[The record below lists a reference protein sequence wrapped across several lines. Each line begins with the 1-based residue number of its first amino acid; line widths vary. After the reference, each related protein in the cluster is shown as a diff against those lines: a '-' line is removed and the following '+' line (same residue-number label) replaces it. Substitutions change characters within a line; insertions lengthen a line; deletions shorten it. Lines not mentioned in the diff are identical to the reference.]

1 MASFTERKGQW
12 QVRVRR
18 RGFPTLVET
27 FPTRREAEI
36 WAAQQE
42 ADIGRG
48 RFIDNRE
55 AERTTLQECLERYQ
69 REVSPLKK
77 GYRKEVSVINR
88 WLRSALAQ
96 RTVASI
102 RGMDVA
108 AYRDARLKE
117 VSAHTV
123 ANELILLSHLFN
135 VARKEWGMEGL
146 QNPVSLVRRPKRPR
160 GRDRRVL
167 PGEEERL
174 LATASPVLRRA
185 IILALET
192 GMRQSEIAGLTAPD
206 IDLRARVVRLVD
218 TKNGESRRV
227 PLSAKAVEALREGP
241 IRLTANS
248 LSHAFADLCK
258 AVGIVGLRFHD
269 LRREATSRFFERGL
283 SAMEVAAI
291 TGHKTWVML
300 RLYTAL
306 NPEDLAKKLG

>member
-18 RGFPTLVET
+18 HGFPTLVAT
-27 FPTRREAEI
+27 FPTKRDAEV

-55 AERTTLQECLERYQ
+55 AERTTLQECLDRYQ

-88 WLRSALAQ
+88 WRRSALAP

-108 AYRDARLKE
+108 AYRDTRLKE

-135 VARKEWGMEGL
+135 VARKEWGMDGL

-174 LATASPVLRRA
+174 LATASPMLRRA

-192 GMRQSEIAGLTAPD
+192 AMRQSEIAGLAAPD
-206 IDLRARVVRLVD
+206 LDLRARVVRLVD
-218 TKNGESRRV
+218 TKNGESRLV
-227 PLSAKAVEALREGP
+227 PLSSRALEALQDGP
-241 IRLTANS
+241 IGLTANS
-248 LSHAFADLCK
+248 LSHAFANQCK
-258 AVGIVGLRFHD
+258 AVGINGLRFHD

-306 NPEDLAKKLG
+306 KPEDLAKKLG